1 MPTQENPAVAPV
13 EAAAA
18 EGSASAAMKEP
29 AAEPATAPGTHASAP
44 RDAHVESV
52 LEKKG
57 IINWWSGGSMEPL
70 QESKVMDDGGCLH
83 HSASRGLTGCDDD
96 DQTLSLALR
105 MALHREMTGPRGGN
119 YEQRTRREMARR
131 DRGAGFQLDDRQWKA
146 EWGALVAAVATAHT
160 SLSEVHVLILAHV
173 LRRPIIVFS
182 SKVCPCV

>member
-1 MPTQENPAVAPV
+1 
-13 EAAAA
+13 
-18 EGSASAAMKEP
+18 
-29 AAEPATAPGTHASAP
+29 
-44 RDAHVESV
+44 
-52 LEKKG
+52 
-57 IINWWSGGSMEPL
+57 
-70 QESKVMDDGGCLH
+70 MDDGGCLH
-83 HSASRGLTGCDDD
+83 RSASRGLTGHRSSQCDDD
-96 DQTLSLALR
+96 EEEQTLSLALR